1 DQVLPLVRS
10 RIGGLNHHHFFV
22 GGIAIGDQIEGG
34 SLIVDHIGVRIGIPL
49 YGDQVGIGIPEV
61 LEKQFVARGG
71 DRGRDK
77 EVVFILGDPP
87 AHIAVFFLRC
97 PAEDQLVLGLG
108 RAHFVVVQFVLVGL
122 GRKFT
127 AFGLVITGIEEAIVP
142 FPGNAAEFY
151 VHQGILHNFLGGRID
166 HDALSPITAPLG
178 NQIGRPRS
186 VLGEAQAH
194 QGGGTVLGEG
204 IGVQKDLFGIF
215 PLGPVYHI
223 LVLKAVVPVVVGI

>member
-1 DQVLPLVRS
+1 PILLVFTGLYIVLIDGTRGIVIGEGEVKLAVLFLSPESTGASQAGQFDFTHQFSVISILVDPGNGIDHIVGKKVSSPGPGVEHVLGFGDQVLPLVRS
-10 RIGGLNHHHFFV
+10 GIGGLNHHHFFV

-142 FPGNAAEFY
+142 FPGN
-151 VHQGILHNFLGGRID
+151 
-166 HDALSPITAPLG
+166 
-178 NQIGRPRS
+178 
-186 VLGEAQAH
+186 
-194 QGGGTVLGEG
+194 
-204 IGVQKDLFGIF
+204 
-215 PLGPVYHI
+215 
-223 LVLKAVVPVVVGI
+223 